1 MAITQIPPRG
11 IEPGARRI
19 NANPLIINGDAAVAQ
34 RSASATGKTASG
46 YYTCDRFKL
55 NVSSLG
61 TWTVAQET
69 LTTGDAYANGFQK
82 AFRIDCTTAAA
93 SPGAGD
99 YLLINYSLFY

>member
-46 YYTCDRFKL
+46 
-55 NVSSLG
+55 
-61 TWTVAQET
+61 
-69 LTTGDAYANGFQK
+69 
-82 AFRIDCTTAAA
+82 
-93 SPGAGD
+93 
-99 YLLINYSLFY
+99 